1 MISSTRETSTEYTN
15 PYRPLPV
22 RLFNHIASNGNGFGR
37 IGADAVI
44 KGAKESAGFVDFG
57 ASDFEDRIQIL
68 VSSINAE
75 ANLHPLGAFM
85 AGQHLKRLIVTRL
98 KLTQMRKTDPQ
109 RFVFNGPDP
118 VFISGLQ
125 RSGTT
130 KLQRMLAGDP
140 SFRVLSC
147 YEALQPIPEDH
158 NGGGWRRWIFNQK
171 DNRILATRVAK
182 AALRYLSPDFN
193 AVHPVGAEDPEEDCL
208 LFDYDLRSTVFDA
221 LWRVPGY
228 SAWLDRQDQSNML
241 KHYRSIL
248 AHLMYQRPADRWLL
262 KSPQHLDYLHDLLKE
277 FPRALVILT
286 HRDPARTVPSFCSMI
301 AHSRNVFSDKTRPTD
316 VAASWVGRQMKMAA
330 NAVECSRIF
339 GTDRFLHVHYK
350 DLVEQPESVI
360 RKIYTRLGRDLS
372 DATFENIMNWSRENP
387 QHLHGR
393 HRYRITDF
401 GMEINAIR
409 DRFGEYMRVFNVE
422 EED

>member
-1 MISSTRETSTEYTN
+1 MIPATRETLTEYTN

-22 RLFNHIASNGNGFGR
+22 RLLNRIASNGNGFGR

-44 KGAKESAGFVDFG
+44 KAAKESAGFADFG
-57 ASDFEDRIQIL
+57 APDFEDRIQIL

-85 AGQHLKRLIVTRL
+85 AGQHLRRLLTTRL
-98 KLTQMRKTDPQ
+98 NLIRLKKMNPQ
-109 RFVFNGPDP
+109 RFVFSSSDP

-130 KLQRMLAGDP
+130 KLHRMLAGDP
-140 SFRVLSC
+140 RFRVLSC
-147 YEALQPIPEDH
+147 YEALQPIPDDH
-158 NGGGWRRWIFNQK
+158 NGGGWWRRLFNQ
-171 DNRILATRVAK
+171 DGRILATRVAK
-182 AALRYLSPDFN
+182 AALKYLSPDFN
-193 AVHPVGAEDPEEDCL
+193 SVHPVGAEDPEEDCL

-228 SAWLDRQDQSNML
+228 SAWLDRQDQSDML

-262 KSPQHLDYLHDLLKE
+262 KSPQHLEYLEQLLKI
-277 FPRALVILT
+277 FPGSLVILT

-301 AHSRNVFSDKTRPTD
+301 GHSRNVFSDETHPLD
-316 VAASWVGRQMKMAA
+316 VAASWVGRQVKMAS
-330 NAVECSRIF
+330 NVVECNRNYGSE
-339 GTDRFLHVHYK
+339 RFVHVHYK
-350 DLVEQPESVI
+350 DLVERPERVI
-360 RKIYTRLGRDLS
+360 RNIYTRLGRDLS

-401 GMEINAIR
+401 GMEIAAIR
-409 DRFGEYMRVFNVE
+409 ERFAEYMRVFNVE